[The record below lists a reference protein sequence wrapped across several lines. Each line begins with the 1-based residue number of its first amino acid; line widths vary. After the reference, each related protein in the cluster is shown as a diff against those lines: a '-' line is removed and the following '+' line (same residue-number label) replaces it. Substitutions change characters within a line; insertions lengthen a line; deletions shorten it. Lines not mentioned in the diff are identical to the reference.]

1 MNQDRTNYV
10 STNVTKQSRK
20 NESRCKQEM
29 IETVK
34 KMTVPTK
41 GRFVGTVEEKRV
53 YFCKHRIVCYNVF
66 ISNNYTVKS
75 KYFIALL

>member
-1 MNQDRTNYV
+1 MN
-10 STNVTKQSRK
+10 
-20 NESRCKQEM
+20 
-29 IETVK
+29 IETK
-34 KMTVPTK
+34 KLLNRNSKKTVPTK

-53 YFCKHRIVCYNVF
+53 YFCKHKIVCYNVF